1 MFFPFSIR
9 LLQLWLDYA
18 HKILVVTIYD
28 VHSLDVLQL
37 VAVVKQWVKTER
49 CQAVAESRRELKI
62 SKVIFQFRFKISLG
76 HSEGLKRPGYQVIHT
91 CLWWFLY
98 QSLFNS
104 AETGYFFP
112 TETEPFQT
120 SAENNFAM
128 FTTLS
133 NLKNMNF
140 LMILKHRVVN
150 SYS

>member
-37 VAVVKQWVKTER
+37 VAVVKQWVKTEW
-49 CQAVAESRRELKI
+49 CQAVAEFRRELKI
-62 SKVIFQFRFKISLG
+62 SKVIFQFCLKISLG
-76 HSEGLKRPGYQVIHT
+76 YSEGLKRSGYQVIHI

-104 AETGYFFP
+104 AETGYFF
-112 TETEPFQT
+112 
-120 SAENNFAM
+120 
-128 FTTLS
+128 S
-133 NLKNMNF
+133 NWDWTISNKRWKQFCDVQHIIKPQKQEFFNDF
-140 LMILKHRVVN
+140 KT
-150 SYS
+150 